1 MSEHVGFVGTKW
13 ITNLMMVRLYC
24 SCDFGA
30 RSELIPNIDNL
41 SFLAAAFTHAYI
53 HTYIYTYYVKD
64 FEDRQKKTR
73 MSPMSLSE
81 AAKRYLKS
89 TGITGQDLSLY
100 AWWLCLRIPHLQL
113 INYFLIF
120 VVRFDF
126 PQTKP
131 IWVFWICSVFT
142 VYIRLQYINFGC
154 LMAHQQ
160 CLRCFYALTTEQIG
174 SFLQPAAIEAN
185 SAEQ

>member
-1 MSEHVGFVGTKW
+1 
-13 ITNLMMVRLYC
+13 MMVRLYC

-100 AWWLCLRIPHLQL
+100 AWWL
-113 INYFLIF
+113 
-120 VVRFDF
+120 
-126 PQTKP
+126 
-131 IWVFWICSVFT
+131 
-142 VYIRLQYINFGC
+142 
-154 LMAHQQ
+154 
-160 CLRCFYALTTEQIG
+160 
-174 SFLQPAAIEAN
+174 
-185 SAEQ
+185 